1 MMHFS
6 SHHIFTVNKITF
18 LAKFERESVVC
29 LCHVGRE
36 GDPAP
41 DNRETAAEA
50 PRAAAGG
57 AREEEREHDQHR
69 RQEEAAQHAG
79 PGHHICLLTMSTSS
93 TYIPFF

>member
-29 LCHVGRE
+29 LKHVGRE
-36 GDPAP
+36 GVCAP

-79 PGHHICLLTMSTSS
+79 PGHHSCQLTTDTLLHF
-93 TYIPFF
+93 IV